1 MSVRIVLLC
10 EDAATNTF
18 VRRFLRRR
26 QFKTRD
32 ITTLPIPHGS
42 QSGEQWVREKYPSEL
57 QAIRSRQNAFLIVVI
72 DADTHTTQAR
82 RSHLDNECRTQQVPA
97 RKQEDPVII
106 IVPRRNIETWFAYL
120 GGESIDETVDY
131 SAYKSKDPRPFAE
144 ELYRMCHEAQKL
156 RPPVPPSLDE
166 SCREY
171 RKLER

>member
-26 QFKTRD
+26 QFKARD
-32 ITTLPIPHGS
+32 ITTLPLPHGS

-57 QAIRSRQNAFLIVVI
+57 KAIRSWQNAFLIVVI

-82 RSHLDNECRTQQVPA
+82 RSQLDDECRTQKVPV
-97 RKQEDPVII
+97 RGPKDPVLV

-120 GGESIDETVDY
+120 KGCPVDEKKNY
-131 SAYKSKDPRPFAE
+131 PRRTPTEQRSFADK
-144 ELYRMCHEAQKL
+144 LYRMCHEDQKL
-156 RPPVPPSLDE
+156 RPPVPPSLSE
-166 SCREY
+166 SCQEY
-171 RKLER
+171 RKLKH